1 MDLGRAEATADDMM
15 ELIWLEIAKAKYAEW
30 EQAALPRIEKQ
41 WELRLALDFQVSVTS
56 EICLSYSLFSHVH
69 GYSLF
74 SKHPCLT
81 SK

>member
-41 WELRLALDFQVSVTS
+41 WELR
-56 EICLSYSLFSHVH
+56 
-69 GYSLF
+69 
-74 SKHPCLT
+74 
-81 SK
+81 